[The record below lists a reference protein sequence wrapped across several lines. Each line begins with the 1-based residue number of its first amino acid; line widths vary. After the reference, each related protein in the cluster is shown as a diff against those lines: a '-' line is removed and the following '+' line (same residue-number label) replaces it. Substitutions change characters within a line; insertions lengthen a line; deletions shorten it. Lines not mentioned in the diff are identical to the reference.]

1 MRCCC
6 CCNVRAARLH
16 TVGFLTPSLARLPTT
31 ITGCHGV
38 LPQSQTRNVR
48 LAAGLARSRS
58 CLSTFSRWMG
68 THEDLGLAGRL
79 PSISYPPPFPPSS
92 HLHLP
97 VLTCLPSP
105 PSLSDRLA
113 GETATETRPSRD
125 QEADRRW
132 RAWP

>member
-79 PSISYPPPFPPSS
+79 PSISYPPPLSSIFPSAP
-92 HLHLP
+92 P
-97 VLTCLPSP
+97 RADLPS
-105 PSLSDRLA
+105 LA
-113 GETATETRPSRD
+113 PLPERQTSRRD
-125 QEADRRW
+125 CYRDAALPGPGSRS
-132 RAWP
+132 